1 MRLKPL
7 KISWKKLEQ
16 KLKLNKRNQ
25 TFFKVVWFRILSR
38 QDSKPFCVFIFY
50 IFNLYKYMAVN
61 IKTERIISH
70 QHKPGLIILTSW
82 KYKLNR
88 SRIFSS

>member
-25 TFFKVVWFRILSR
+25 TFFKVVWFRILSH
-38 QDSKPFCVFIFY
+38 KILNLFVYLYFI
-50 IFNLYKYMAVN
+50 
-61 IKTERIISH
+61 
-70 QHKPGLIILTSW
+70 
-82 KYKLNR
+82 
-88 SRIFSS
+88 